1 MPLARSA
8 RLGSLKKPFFVVGG
22 AAGLLLVIALAAPLF
37 LDINLHKSRVETA
50 ASEKLGMDVRIG
62 GRMRMGFFP
71 GFHVSA
77 EDVRILNEQTE
88 AIASAHRTR
97 LGIDL
102 LPLLRKRFRLS
113 SVDLT
118 QPMLSIQR
126 DSEGRFNVERLKT
139 TLLGALDG
147 AKVSIA
153 DGTLHYAD
161 SSSGAAIEATG
172 FDLRVSRLRFVE
184 RKSPQFWKRLSMEAE
199 IACDS
204 IRTMDFSVSTVT
216 VSARAKDGIV
226 TLEPVTMNVFGG
238 QVAGSLRGE
247 FARTAPVYDIR
258 CSLPRFRVEEFLKR
272 LSPDGAAAGAMDF
285 TANLTM
291 NGRSRDALMRSATG
305 AMSLRGENLTLI
317 GNDLDRTISRFE
329 SSQSFN
335 FVDVG
340 ALFFAGPLGLAVTK
354 GYNFASLFRG
364 SEESSQI
371 RSLVSDWGIE
381 RGVAHAKDVAMATTE
396 NRLALTGSLDFVNA
410 RFDDVTVA
418 VIDAKGC
425 ATVRQVIHGSFAQ
438 PVVEKPHILTSLAGP
453 VLKLYRQTRGL
464 FPAAPCEGF
473 YLGSVAAP
481 Q

>member
-1 MPLARSA
+1 MTPVQKRILVI
-8 RLGSLKKPFFVVGG
+8 LGG
-22 AAGLLLVIALAAPLF
+22 AFGLLLLIALAAPLF
-37 LDINLHKSRVETA
+37 LDLNLHKSRVETA
-50 ASEKLGMDVRIG
+50 ASEKLGMNVRIG
-62 GRMRMGFFP
+62 GRLRMGFFP

-77 EDVRILNEQTE
+77 EDVRILNEQSV
-88 AIASAHRTR
+88 AIASSMRTR

-102 LPLLRKRFRLS
+102 LPLLRKRIRLS

-118 QPMLSIQR
+118 QPTLSIQR
-126 DSEGRFNVERLKT
+126 DSRGRSNVERLKT

-147 AKVSIA
+147 AKVSIS
-153 DGTLHYAD
+153 DGTLHYTD
-161 SSSGAAIEATG
+161 SGSGGAIDAMG
-172 FDLRVSRLRFVE
+172 VDLKVSRLRFVE
-184 RKSPQFWKRLSMEAE
+184 RTNPQFWKRLSMDAG

-204 IRTMDFSVSTVT
+204 IRTGDFSVSEMKA
-216 VSARAKDGIV
+216 SALARNGVV
-226 TLEPVTMNVFGG
+226 TLEPVTMRVFGG
-238 QVAGSLRGE
+238 QMAGSLRAE
-247 FARTAPVYDIR
+247 FVGMVPVYQIQ
-258 CSLPRFRVEEFLKR
+258 CVLPRFRVEEFLKR
-272 LSPDGAAAGAMDF
+272 LSPDKAAAGAMDF
-285 TANLTM
+285 TASLTM
-291 NGRSRDALMRSATG
+291 NGRTRDALMRSATG

-335 FVDVG
+335 FVDLG

-364 SEESSQI
+364 SGESSQI

-381 RGVAHAKDVAMATTE
+381 RGVAHAKDVAMATTK

-464 FPAAPCEGF
+464 FPAAPCEAF
-473 YLGSVAAP
+473 YSGSVAAP